1 MTARDAD
8 VIVVG
13 AGLAGLAAALA
24 LEAEGL
30 DVLVLEAQDRVG
42 GRVHSM
48 RQLGANA
55 EAGGTYIGAGYTRV
69 IGAANRYG
77 VPLIDVTPILEFF
90 REQDLVLEGR
100 IVRQRDWAEHPANPF
115 AGRDRALLPWTYHRV
130 VTPRDNPLAAP

>member
-1 MTARDAD
+1 PPRRDPWERPPRRDPWERPPRHHLWERPPRRDRFVRRCGSRGAEAAPTATGKRAVTARDAD
-8 VIVVG
+8 LIVVG
-13 AGLAGLAAALA
+13 AGLAGLAAAPA

-77 VPLIDVTPILEFF
+77 VPLIDVTP
-90 REQDLVLEGR
+90 
-100 IVRQRDWAEHPANPF
+100 
-115 AGRDRALLPWTYHRV
+115 
-130 VTPRDNPLAAP
+130 